1 PVVCSPKKTTPKPR
15 AEDWMDR
22 IAKIADLTE
31 TFAKAEM
38 KSAYQLDGLLGA
50 LTETAAE
57 ARMGRNS
64 PQAKPTGKK

>member
-1 PVVCSPKKTTPKPR
+1 
-15 AEDWMDR
+15 MDR